1 MGHQKGQ
8 PPLRDQL
15 PIPGA
20 DPGFPIGGGAD
31 LPGGRQHT
39 TILPTFPK
47 KKKKMHEIEKSLS
60 RRGGRTPGTPPLDP
74 SLNSTSKLD
83 HQYKLILIVF
93 VNTSSRIP
101 FKLRYMTEKRCI
113 SYTMHKPFGHVLS
126 KFMTYC
132 DSFTLIEAKN
142 RAGKPFPCDM
152 RELRH
157 TCSRG
162 TDMKKG
168 YT

>member
-15 PIPGA
+15 PVPGA
-20 DPGFPIGGGAD
+20 DPGFPVGGGAD
-31 LPGGRQHT
+31 LPGGANIVQFCQ
-39 TILPTFPK
+39 LFQKK
-47 KKKKMHEIEKSLS
+47 KKKKMHEIEKILG

-74 SLNSTSKLD
+74 PLNSTSKLD

-93 VNTSSRIP
+93 VNASSRIT

-132 DSFTLIEAKN
+132 EQGWKTL
-142 RAGKPFPCDM
+142 PM
-152 RELRH
+152 
-157 TCSRG
+157 
-162 TDMKKG
+162 
-168 YT
+168 